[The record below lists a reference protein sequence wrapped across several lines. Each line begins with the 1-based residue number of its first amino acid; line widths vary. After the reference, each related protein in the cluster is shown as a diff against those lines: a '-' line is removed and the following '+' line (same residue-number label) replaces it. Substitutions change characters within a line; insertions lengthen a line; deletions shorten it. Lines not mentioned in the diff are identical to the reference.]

1 MAQVISSFRGNFA
14 FLSNFYPINVV
25 YEGKIYPS
33 SEHAFVAAKTL
44 DEDIRAAITLV
55 PTAGKVKNLGKT
67 LTLRNDWNAVKIN
80 EMRRILE
87 DKFSPSRTDVP
98 IMQWLTDTAPA
109 ILIEGNTWGDRF
121 WGQSPVG
128 NGRNELGKILM
139 SIRDDI
145 TRLFE

>member
-1 MAQVISSFRGNFA
+1 MAQVISSFRGKFE
-14 FLSNFYPINVV
+14 FLSNFYPISVV

-44 DEDIRAAITLV
+44 DEDIRATIALV
-55 PTAGKVKNLGKT
+55 PTAGKVKRLGKS
-67 LTLRNDWNAVKIN
+67 LMLRNDWNAVRIN

-98 IMQWLTDTAPA
+98 IFQWLTNTAPA
-109 ILIEGNTWGDRF
+109 ILIEGNAWGDRF

-128 NGRNELGKILM
+128 EGRNELGKLLM

-145 TRLFE
+145 TRLFQ

>member
-1 MAQVISSFRGNFA
+1 MAQVISSFRGKFE
-14 FLSNFYPINVV
+14 FLSNFYPISVA
-25 YEGKIYPS
+25 YEGKSYPS

-44 DEDIRAAITLV
+44 DEDIRTAITLV
-55 PTAGKVKNLGKT
+55 PTTGKVKKLGKT

-98 IMQWLTDTAPA
+98 IMQWLADTAPA